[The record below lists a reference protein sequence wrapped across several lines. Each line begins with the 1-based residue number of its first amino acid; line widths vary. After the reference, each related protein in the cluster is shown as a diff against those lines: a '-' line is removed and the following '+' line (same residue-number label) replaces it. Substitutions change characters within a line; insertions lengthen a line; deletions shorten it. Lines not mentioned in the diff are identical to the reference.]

1 MKFISSEVQT
11 NVRTREALT
20 KWTGGSD
27 LVVASFYF
35 WNAGTTLQKS
45 LRGLLRSLL
54 FQIAN
59 RRQDLMPIMMQRK
72 TSSVDIPFESFESVQ
87 IHTWTEERLL
97 STLQWF
103 LTHKPTSISLCFF
116 IDGLDEFVGDE
127 DMLVATIRLLNDTP
141 QVRVCV
147 SSRPEQIFRQGF
159 SASPQL
165 RLQDLNRE
173 DIEKAATDILFPPLT
188 QRFLQEKEEIVW
200 LIKDVIYKAQGV
212 FLWLELMAKDLK
224 KGVYSGDTL
233 PELRARLK
241 VTPGTIEGLY
251 KHMLSKLDKSY
262 LQEAIRYFRFL
273 MALQDQVDEKPLS
286 LLEFVCAEDVPWE
299 HVLRRD
305 LSYFETMEFHNTCH
319 HVETRILT
327 RCAGLV
333 EIGKHRPNNF
343 PGVVKQDGPFR
354 SIPIRYSMV
363 KTARDEHNVSR
374 HLRSVEFIHRTAAD
388 FLRSHHQTFF
398 QDSNWRSSAMLAV
411 ARGKLGLM
419 SIVPIATSD
428 RGNSGDYMVL
438 IRPIHDIMR
447 TLILLDA
454 IEPTEETHPASQ
466 DIVLEMIDHTYR
478 TISHIDACLNGPNMP
493 WYERYEPVDLHI
505 CYCVEIIPFR
515 DLPGFAAFYGCS
527 KYMLRH
533 ISLHSGACE
542 DPDLNQLLACT
553 LIGYLSCS
561 DSVLSPYLIIIEKLL
576 RHGAN
581 PNSSF
586 EFGFTS
592 LFGHIYHPSAWSI
605 FFREAVSI
613 MFSPRHPS
621 CTSQE
626 FLDPRKC
633 SSTALLLTSLVEL
646 FVLHDAY
653 LNVSIFSET
662 SETLG
667 ELHIVLMVE
676 ESPLS
681 YWERMVSAKRAIT
694 ETFEISKVAL
704 ENLLRSHNA
713 FHRRRIYRVSVPETG
728 VNKKVLKDEK
738 RLHQL
743 SQEQS
748 DRLCEVWPLHSR
760 CNYKELQSKTETS
773 RRVFKELKASLIDA
787 DLRDPSNLLLGP
799 SYPRKVTDV
808 IKEIR
813 QGYASR
819 TSTYNLTSASP
830 TVNSLTRGTNGEE
843 AMEKKNVSN

>member
-59 RRQDLMPIMMQRK
+59 RRQDLMPIMMQRQ

-116 IDGLDEFVGDE
+116 IDGLGEFVGDE

-188 QRFLQEKEEIVW
+188 QRFLQKKEEIVW

-592 LFGHIYHPSAWSI
+592 LFGHIYHPSAW
-605 FFREAVSI
+605 R
-613 MFSPRHPS
+613 
-621 CTSQE
+621 T
-626 FLDPRKC
+626 FLEKQCRLCLARGIHRVPHK
-633 SSTALLLTSLVEL
+633 SSWI
-646 FVLHDAY
+646 H
-653 LNVSIFSET
+653 
-662 SETLG
+662 G
-667 ELHIVLMVE
+667 
-676 ESPLS
+676 
-681 YWERMVSAKRAIT
+681 
-694 ETFEISKVAL
+694 
-704 ENLLRSHNA
+704 NA
-713 FHRRRIYRVSVPETG
+713 HRR
-728 VNKKVLKDEK
+728 
-738 RLHQL
+738 
-743 SQEQS
+743 
-748 DRLCEVWPLHSR
+748 LCS
-760 CNYKELQSKTETS
+760 
-773 RRVFKELKASLIDA
+773 
-787 DLRDPSNLLLGP
+787 
-799 SYPRKVTDV
+799 
-808 IKEIR
+808 
-813 QGYASR
+813 
-819 TSTYNLTSASP
+819 
-830 TVNSLTRGTNGEE
+830 
-843 AMEKKNVSN
+843 